1 MTHLMIP
8 PKAAGES
15 GRQYAYRVLYQ
26 AIMTLQLPPSWVLS
40 DSELSQALQ
49 ISRTPIREAIV
60 SLQEAKLVEVFP
72 QKASIVSRIDLDAI
86 EEGVFLRYHTECGIF
101 REAVRKADGAA
112 VGRLRA
118 NLLEQERRLQRG
130 DVVGYF
136 EMDNAF
142 HKELYMIAGKPWVWA
157 TVARIVTHHDRVRL
171 LHAQLGTD
179 QLWPAHR
186 EHWEI
191 LEAIMSRSEKDMDE
205 FFHEHLTAGYRS
217 ALPELIRRFPDY
229 FVL

>member
-1 MTHLMIP
+1 MTHVAVP
-8 PKAAGES
+8 PKEPGES
-15 GRQYAYRVLYQ
+15 GRQFAYRVLYN

-72 QKASIVSRIDLDAI
+72 QRASIVSRIDLDAI
-86 EEGVFLRYHTECGIF
+86 EEGVFLRYHTECAIF
-101 REAVRKADGAA
+101 HEAVRKADGAA
-112 VGRLRA
+112 MGRLRA
-118 NLLEQERRLQRG
+118 NLLEQEKRLERG
-130 DVVGYF
+130 DIPDYF
-136 EMDNAF
+136 ELDNAF
-142 HKELYMIAGKPWVWA
+142 HKELYLIAGKPWVWA

-171 LHAQLGTD
+171 LQAQLGAE

-186 EHWEI
+186 EHWEMLDTI
-191 LEAIMSRSEKDMDE
+191 VSHSEKDMND
-205 FFHEHLTAGYRS
+205 FLHEHLTAGYRS

>member
-1 MTHLMIP
+1 MTHLAIP
-8 PKAAGES
+8 PKEPGES
-15 GRQYAYRVLYQ
+15 GRQFAYRVLYN

-72 QKASIVSRIDLDAI
+72 QRASIVSRIDLDAI
-86 EEGVFLRYHTECGIF
+86 EEGVFLRYHTECAIF

-118 NLLEQERRLQRG
+118 NLLEQERRLQSG
-130 DVVGYF
+130 DVLGYF
-136 EMDNAF
+136 QLDNAF
-142 HKELYMIAGKPWVWA
+142 HKELYLIAGKPWVWS

-171 LHAQLGTD
+171 LQAQLGAE

-186 EHWEI
+186 EHWEMLDI
-191 LEAIMSRSEKDMDE
+191 IMQRSEKGMDE

-217 ALPELIRRFPDY
+217 ALPELIRRFPEY